1 MALNVFAPPGR
12 VTDLSPRGR
21 KAWSRDLRML
31 FTAQTQ
37 GDVTNPS
44 DSPRPQFFDP
54 IGVDLADD
62 AATKV
67 LRWGAFPRKLA
78 RLPAPLRWQLAEQ
91 RDRQEEYCEWAGVR
105 DRKGRLIRAF
115 FTTEVPSYFHLLA
128 RDDPTRL
135 RDVYRESV
143 SSEVDERDLIGSSGS
158 YRERNPWNLQGAMHM
173 IQQNNTLDAAVILV
187 AQSTIVR
194 DGLDGR
200 LANANDLIR
209 CGVAADADRNS
220 DPLIVSEVNSIAR
233 RRADVT
239 LADPVGLYLDGLQTA
254 GWVAPDG
261 TDPLTFWKITR
272 GDADHAVRSE
282 FAVPGALG
290 YTISDITIN
299 GQQIVSP
306 SQIAEG
312 IEVKVVGL
320 AHHFGKS
327 TAVPRACARKTV
339 PTSVLGGA
347 EVGGAGLA
355 AASSEELPSVGS
367 LVAAARATR

>member
-1 MALNVFAPPGR
+1 
-12 VTDLSPRGR
+12 
-21 KAWSRDLRML
+21 L

-54 IGVDLADD
+54 LGAALDAD
-62 AATKV
+62 AATKI

-91 RDRQEEYCEWAGVR
+91 RDRQEEYCEWAGIR
-105 DRKGRLIRAF
+105 DRNEVLVRAF

-128 RDDPTRL
+128 RDDPKRL

-143 SSEVDERDLIGSSGS
+143 SQEADERDLISSSGS
-158 YRERNPWNLQGAMHM
+158 YRERNPWNLLGAMHM
-173 IQQNNTLDAAVILV
+173 IQQNNTLDAAVILA

-194 DGLDGR
+194 DGIDGR
-200 LANANDLIR
+200 LSNANDLIR

-220 DPLIVSEVNSIAR
+220 DPLIVSEINALAR

-254 GWVAPDG
+254 GWVTPDG
-261 TDPLTFWKITR
+261 TDPQTFWRVTR
-272 GDADHAVRSE
+272 GDADHAVRAE
-282 FAVPGALG
+282 FTVPNGLG
-290 YTISDITIN
+290 YTIGDIKIN
-299 GQQIVSP
+299 GQPIISP

-327 TAVPRACARKTV
+327 TAAPRACAREKAAAG
-339 PTSVLGGA
+339 VLGGG

-355 AASSEELPSVGS
+355 DGDDDELPSIAS